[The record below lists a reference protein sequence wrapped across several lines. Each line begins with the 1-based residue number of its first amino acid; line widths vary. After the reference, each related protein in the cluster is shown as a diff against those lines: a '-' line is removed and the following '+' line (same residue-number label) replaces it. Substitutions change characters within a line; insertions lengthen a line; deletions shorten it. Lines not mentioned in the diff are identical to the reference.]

1 MRGPLFLGAALFS
14 LFAALGCSQGLGDR
28 CVQDSDCASGLI
40 CSNRTPMGG
49 VCESTTTVV
58 TTGAGGSIGAAG
70 AGGQPGAA
78 GAGGQ
83 PDAGGAGGQPDAG
96 GLGGAGGQAGAGG
109 AAGQAGTPLDAGSD
123 H

>member
-14 LFAALGCSQGLGDR
+14 LFAAFGCSQGLGDR

-58 TTGAGGSIGAAG
+58 TTGAGGSIGA
-70 AGGQPGAA
+70 
-78 GAGGQ
+78 
-83 PDAGGAGGQPDAG
+83 GGQPDAG

-109 AAGQAGTPLDAGSD
+109 AGAGGQAGTPLDAGSD